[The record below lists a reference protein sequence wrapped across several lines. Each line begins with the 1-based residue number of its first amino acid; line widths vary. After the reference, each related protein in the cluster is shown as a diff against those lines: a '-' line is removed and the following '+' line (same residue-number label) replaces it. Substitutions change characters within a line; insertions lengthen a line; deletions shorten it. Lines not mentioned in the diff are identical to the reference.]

1 DIVRAYKNFISTDV
15 YNKVV
20 TASHVSM
27 LDEDKSDY
35 GYGVRIQY
43 DNNKNIILN
52 HIGKNYGGR
61 SHFSYYP
68 NKDMTLFLVT
78 NTDDPNFQSFSD
90 QLSNIIAN
98 NDRFKMPK
106 LSIAHQLSK
115 HISVSTSNQ
124 INALFYN
131 LKQTNQFYV
140 SRPELNTIAYHL
152 WEQNEKVKSLEIM
165 KINTQ
170 EFSDNADLHF
180 NYADGLQE
188 TGDYTK
194 AIREY
199 NIAKKLN
206 EKAGKKIDHI
216 DKRIEFCA
224 TKTTK
229 ESIDSENKIA
239 ELENQSKNLQMQSL
253 TLSKNI
259 GQLKWEN
266 SDRD

>member
-1 DIVRAYKNFISTDV
+1 
-15 YNKVV
+15 
-20 TASHVSM
+20 
-27 LDEDKSDY
+27 
-35 GYGVRIQY
+35 
-43 DNNKNIILN
+43 
-52 HIGKNYGGR
+52 
-61 SHFSYYP
+61 
-68 NKDMTLFLVT
+68 MTLFLVT

-98 NDRFKMPK
+98 NDTFKMPK

-124 INALFYN
+124 INALFYK